1 MKPTLKDQIL
11 ESVDEIAIYE
21 RYMGQRIKLGR
32 AIRCPF
38 PGKKDKHP
46 SFSLYKSKSGKIL
59 WKYFSGDE
67 RGDVFAFVQNML
79 DIGFKECLDQI
90 AQDFIIN
97 KNQSPMA
104 PIIKYKEVEEYLRK
118 KANEDSPKKLYT
130 VGVDSFVS
138 RNGFASFDINK
149 LMKNMDYVDQIV
161 VKAYLKF
168 VSYWES
174 YGIDIDE
181 ATSQY
186 DFYPLLHSAFNHD
199 MPKDIIHDVLHVT
212 DDTVRVDWTDLID
225 WTNVSA
231 RIKERPIINEV
242 IEFVVNGKE
251 KSLSIG
257 FKYANDRMK
266 IYNPFET
273 KERKHFSNTK
283 ATDIFTPARYS
294 PDDDYTYGLCS
305 GPKDSICLYG
315 ATGIYGISL
324 NSESCIP
331 DHSMAI
337 DMKKQFPGLVT
348 VYDADNVGVS
358 SSEKLYDLHGI
369 PYVNMIN
376 FIDDNINNH
385 PVLEL
390 GYPYIAAVMGILK
403 HAYIDNGKSSTTLF
417 NPIFPSSRVEIEV
430 IKEIENRRQVID
442 SVFKNPPKD
451 IADIARFSSMINL
464 ASVANVVITK
474 MIGCRSNQI
483 HYFPY
488 SEIIK
493 NPIEQLRI
501 KIHEAKEK
509 GTPV

>member
-38 PGKKDKHP
+38 PGKKDRHP

-118 KANEDSPKKLYT
+118 EIKEEGAKKLYT
-130 VGVDSFVS
+130 IGVDSFVS
-138 RNGFASFDINK
+138 RGEFLSFDIDE
-149 LMKNMDYVDQIV
+149 LMEKIDSIDQIV
-161 VKAYLKF
+161 VKAYLEF
-168 VSYWES
+168 ANYWES

-181 ATSQY
+181 AISKY
-186 DFYPLLHSAFNHD
+186 DFYPLLHSVFNHD
-199 MPKDIIHDVLHVT
+199 MPKDIIHDVLHIT
-212 DDTVRVDWTDLID
+212 DGIVRVDWTD
-225 WTNVSA
+225 VSV
-231 RIKERPIINEV
+231 RMKERPTISEV
-242 IEFVVNGKE
+242 IDFMLNGKE

-283 ATDIFTPARYS
+283 ATDIFTPARYG
-294 PDDDYTYGLCS
+294 PYYDDIHIYGLCS

-315 ATGIYGISL
+315 ATGIYGVSL

-331 DHSMAI
+331 DHSMAL

-348 VYDADNVGVS
+348 VYDADSVGVS
-358 SSEKLYDLHGI
+358 YSEKLYDLHGI
-369 PYVNMIN
+369 PYVNMVN

-385 PVLEL
+385 PALEL
-390 GYPYIAAVMGILK
+390 GYQYVAAVMGILK
-403 HAYIDNGKSSTTLF
+403 HAYIDTGNSSTTLF
-417 NPIFPSSRVEIEV
+417 NSIFPNHRVEIEV
-430 IKEIENRRQVID
+430 MKEIENRRQVID
-442 SVFKNPPKD
+442 SVFKNLPKD
-451 IADIARFSSMINL
+451 IADIARFSSMINP

-493 NPIEQLRI
+493 SPIEQLRI

>member
-38 PGKKDKHP
+38 PGKKDRHP

-118 KANEDSPKKLYT
+118 EIKEEGAKKLYT
-130 VGVDSFVS
+130 IGVDSFVS
-138 RNGFASFDINK
+138 RGEFSSFDIDK
-149 LMKNMDYVDQIV
+149 LMEKIDSVDKIV
-161 VKAYLKF
+161 VKAYLEF
-168 VSYWES
+168 ASYWES

-181 ATSQY
+181 ATSKY

-199 MPKDIIHDVLHVT
+199 MPKDIIHDVLHIT
-212 DDTVRVDWTDLID
+212 DGIVRVDWT
-225 WTNVSA
+225 NVSV
-231 RIKERPIINEV
+231 RMKERPTINEV
-242 IEFVVNGKE
+242 IEFVIKGKE

-283 ATDIFTPARYS
+283 ATDIFTPARYGH
-294 PDDDYTYGLCS
+294 DDNYTYGLCS

-331 DHSMAI
+331 DHSMAL

-348 VYDADNVGVS
+348 VYDADSVGVS
-358 SSEKLYDLHGI
+358 YSEKLYDLHGI
-369 PYVNMIN
+369 PYVNMVN

-385 PVLEL
+385 PALEL
-390 GYPYIAAVMGILK
+390 GYQYVAAVMGILK
-403 HAYIDNGKSSTTLF
+403 HAYIDNGNSSTTLF
-417 NPIFPSSRVEIEV
+417 NSIFPNHRVEFEV
-430 IKEIENRRQVID
+430 IKEIENRRQVIY
-442 SVFKNPPKD
+442 SVFKNLPKD
-451 IADIARFSSMINL
+451 IADIARFSSMINQ

-493 NPIEQLRI
+493 SPIEQLRI